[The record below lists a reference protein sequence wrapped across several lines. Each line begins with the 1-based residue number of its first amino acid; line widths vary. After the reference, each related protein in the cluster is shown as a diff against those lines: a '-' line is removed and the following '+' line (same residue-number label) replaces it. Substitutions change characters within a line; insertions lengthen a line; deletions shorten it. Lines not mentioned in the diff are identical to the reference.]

1 MEEQMLFSLGKGS
14 LFCLAKG
21 QIVQIGSSLSQ
32 KITSRIIELIKCNL
46 DEEGWPILLCHKIE
60 FETVELLHETRLQ
73 SEATKEGE

>member
-1 MEEQMLFSLGKGS
+1 MEEKMLFSLGKVS
-14 LFCLAKG
+14 LFYLAKG
-21 QIVQIGSSLSQ
+21 QIVQTRNSLSQ
-32 KITSRIIELIKCNL
+32 NVTLGIIELIKHNL

>member
-14 LFCLAKG
+14 LFCLTKG
-21 QIVQIGSSLSQ
+21 QTLQTGNSLLQ
-32 KITSRIIELIKCNL
+32 NVTSRIIELIKCNL

-73 SEATKEGE
+73 LAATEEEE